1 MSDGTE
7 LVARGYRAMAE
18 RDVDTVM
25 AMIDP
30 SITVWQTEEL
40 PWGGRY
46 DGIDGFIE
54 FFGKLLGTI
63 TSKVEVEQI
72 YDAGEHVVEV
82 GRTRGTVNAT
92 GAGFD
97 VAEVHIWE
105 LRDGKAVSFRA
116 YIDTPAMLAALDA
129 RAAGRQ

>member
-1 MSDGTE
+1 MSDKTD
-7 LVARGYRAMAE
+7 LVAGFYRAIGE
-18 RDVDTVM
+18 GDLDTMM

-30 SITVWQTEEL
+30 SITIEQTDEL

-46 DGIDGFIE
+46 EGLDGFGA

-63 TSKVEVEQI
+63 SSKVEVEEI
-72 YDAGEHVVEV
+72 FEAGDHVVEM

-92 GAGFD
+92 GAEFD
-97 VAEVHIWE
+97 VREVHIWE

-116 YIDTPAMLAALDA
+116 YIDTPAMLSALA
-129 RAAGRQ
+129 P